1 MGPAPGEGGQG
12 RGGPAKNAHTSSLGP
27 PGPPSG
33 IQPIDL
39 AAFIALA
46 LVWIFVLAMLY
57 GIYKVLRSKA
67 RGDAGW
73 GDHAGL

>member
-1 MGPAPGEGGQG
+1 MI
-12 RGGPAKNAHTSSLGP
+12 AHTSSVDP
-27 PGPPSG
+27 TVATSG

>member
-1 MGPAPGEGGQG
+1 MITTITLADAQV
-12 RGGPAKNAHTSSLGP
+12 AT
-27 PGPPSG
+27 SG

-39 AAFIALA
+39 AAFLALA

-57 GIYKVLRSKA
+57 AIFKVLRSKA

-73 GDHAGL
+73 GDSPGL